1 MQKQPNIHLWLPNI
15 YESKGGIQAF
25 SVFFLDALLALPF
38 DLNFEVFLKHD
49 SCLFLYP
56 DSSIDF
62 DTQVHF
68 AGTWPLFL
76 RTPVFATQILSSG
89 LRQRPDLVICT
100 HLNFTIAAHWLKR
113 LTGIPYWAIAHG
125 IEAWNIER
133 PMLQAALG
141 EADRILAVSSY
152 TRDRLLQEQAL
163 SPEKVSIL
171 PNTFDA
177 DRFRVGTKPSYLLDR
192 HQLDPE
198 QPILLTVS
206 RLSQNESYKGYN
218 KVLEALPQIRQE
230 IPNIHYILVGQGDDL
245 PRLEEWIARHNL
257 QDCVTLAGFIPN
269 SELCDYY
276 NLCDVFA
283 MPSHGEGFG
292 IVYLEAMACGKPTL
306 AGNKDGAQD
315 ALCHGELGALVD
327 PDDSNAIA
335 QTLIQILQKTYPNP
349 LMYQPEALR
358 QEVIDRFGF
367 DLFQDTLSYQIQ
379 QFSPLSQSLEVFA

>member
-1 MQKQPNIHLWLPNI
+1 MQKQQNIHLWLPNI

-25 SVFFLDALLALPF
+25 SAFFLDALLALPF

-76 RTPVFATQILSSG
+76 RTPVFATQILGSG

-100 HLNFTIAAHWLKR
+100 HLNFTIAAYWLKR
-113 LTGIPYWAIAHG
+113 LAGIPFWTIAHG

-133 PMLQAALG
+133 PMLKAALG

-177 DRFRVGTKPSYLLDR
+177 SRFRVGSKPSYLLER
-192 HQLDPE
+192 HQLQPE
-198 QPILLTVS
+198 QPVLLTVS
-206 RLSQNESYKGYN
+206 RLSQNEAYKGHN
-218 KVLEALPQIRQE
+218 KVLEALPRIRQE
-230 IPNIHYILVGQGDDL
+230 IPNIHYILVGQGDDRL
-245 PRLEEWIARHNL
+245 RLEEWIAGHHL

-358 QEVIDRFGF
+358 QAVIDRFGF
-367 DLFQDTLSYQIQ
+367 DRFQETLSHQIE
-379 QFSPLSQSLEVFA
+379 QFFKLSQPLEVFA